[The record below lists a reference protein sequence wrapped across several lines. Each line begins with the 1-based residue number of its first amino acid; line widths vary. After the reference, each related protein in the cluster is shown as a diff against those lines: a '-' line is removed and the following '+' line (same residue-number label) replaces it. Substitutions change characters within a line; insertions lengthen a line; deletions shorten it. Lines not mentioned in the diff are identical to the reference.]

1 MNSVVLNGF
10 RTWIEIDS
18 KAIQNNIKI
27 FKKIIGPKTKLWA
40 VVKSNAYGHGLFD
53 FSKAIDKF
61 VEGFC
66 VDSVIEGIKL
76 RKIGIKK
83 EILVLGPTLK
93 ENYSLAFKNDIAITI
108 SNFEALRNILKLK
121 NKPKFHLKIDTG
133 MHRQGFYLNDLD
145 QIIPF
150 LKNLQKEFQGVYTHF
165 AMAQNLNF
173 TENQFQNFKKAI
185 NFLKNSGFSN
195 FISHCAA
202 TGGTLLN
209 KKYHLDAVRIGIG
222 LYGYFPSKYFQKKLS
237 SKFNLKPVLLWKT
250 IISEIKEIKKGEAV
264 GYDLTWQA
272 KNNTKI
278 AILPIGY
285 WHGYFRSLSNKGM
298 VLIGKNKVKII
309 GRVCMDMIIINLN
322 KIKAKIGDE
331 VILIGQNKNNKI
343 LADFLGNLAGTTHYE
358 FLTRINPLIYRII
371 K

>member
-1 MNSVVLNGF
+1 MNGAVLNGF

-27 FKKIIGPKTKLWA
+27 FRKIIGSKVKLWA
-40 VVKSNAYGHGLFD
+40 VVKSNAYGHGLFN
-53 FSKAIDKF
+53 FSKAINKF
-61 VEGFC
+61 VDGFC

-76 RKIGIKK
+76 REIGIKK
-83 EILVLGPTLK
+83 EILVLGTTLK
-93 ENYSLAFKNDIAITI
+93 ENYSLAFENNITITI
-108 SNFEALRNILKLK
+108 SNFERLRDILKLK

-133 MHRQGFYLNDLD
+133 MHRQGFYLNDLTKT
-145 QIIPF
+145 ISF
-150 LKNLQKEFQGVYTHF
+150 LKNLQKEFKGVYTHF
-165 AMAQNLNF
+165 AMVQNLKF

-185 NFLKNSGFSN
+185 NFLKDSGFSN

-209 KKYHLDAVRIGIG
+209 KKYHLNAVRIGIG
-222 LYGYFPSKYFQKKLS
+222 LYGYFPNVYFKRHFS
-237 SKFNLKPVLLWKT
+237 SKFNLKPVLSWKT

-264 GYDLTWQA
+264 SYDLTWRA

-285 WHGYFRSLSNKGM
+285 WHGYFRSLSNKGI
-298 VLIGKNKVKII
+298 VLIKDKKVKVI
-309 GRVCMDMIIINLN
+309 GMVCMNMIIINLN
-322 KIKAKIGDE
+322 KIKANIGDE
-331 VILIGQNKNNKI
+331 VILVGQNKNNKI
-343 LADFLGNLAGTTHYE
+343 LADFLGNLAGTSHFE